1 MTEGSRLPVRTLASY
16 GVAAAPPQF
25 MYVLV
30 LIMYLKYAVDDLG
43 ASAAAVGTIFL
54 VAKLWDAISDPMV
67 GNLSDRT
74 THRFG
79 RRKAWLYLS
88 APLLCVF
95 GIMIWAPPTELEGP
109 WLIAWITVATLGF
122 YTAYTVFEVPH
133 MALGAELTF
142 DGQQRNVVFGVRQAV
157 RTLGMFAA
165 GTGGVYLVQQ
175 GVSVAT
181 MSAYVAGAVTLVVVI
196 GCVALLPKER
206 ADFVG
211 RGGDNPIRA
220 LRDVLANPHARLLL
234 FVFFIENIGSGGIG
248 VLIPFVIE
256 YVVGMPEM
264 VPVLLGMYMV
274 SALAAVPVW
283 IWLGRYFEKRH
294 LWLFAMVQGG
304 FGYGLNLWVG
314 EGDWMLVAVAS
325 VLSGTA
331 GACGNTLG
339 QALKAEVIDFDEYRT
354 GERKEGAYF
363 AGWSFVSKLAGGI
376 MVGVVGFAL
385 EWSGYVENAAEQTP
399 LAKTTMVALMG
410 GVPLVGFGIGS
421 LAFMRFRLS
430 ETEHARIRDE
440 LDRQAQERAAR
451 PMDATTERNPE

>member
-1 MTEGSRLPVRTLASY
+1 MTDTRLPTRTLLSY

-25 MYVLV
+25 MYVLI

-54 VAKLWDAISDPMV
+54 VAKLWDAVSDPMV

-74 THRFG
+74 THRLG
-79 RRKAWLYLS
+79 RRKVWLFVS

-95 GIMIWAPPTELEGP
+95 GTMVWAPPTGLEGAA
-109 WLIAWITVATLGF
+109 LIAWITVGTLGF

-142 DGQQRNVVFGVRQAV
+142 DGQQRNLVFGVRQAT

-165 GTGGVYLVQQ
+165 GTGGVFLVQQ
-175 GVSVAT
+175 GASVASL
-181 MSAYVAGAVTLVVVI
+181 SAYAVGVATLVVVF
-196 GCVALLPKER
+196 GSVAMLPPER

-211 RGGDNPIRA
+211 RGGDNPFRA

-256 YVVGMPEM
+256 YVVKMPEM

-274 SALAAVPVW
+274 SALAAVPFW

-304 FGYGLNLWVG
+304 IGYGLNLWVG

-325 VLSGTA
+325 LLSGTA

-363 AGWSFVSKLAGGI
+363 AGWSFVSKLAAGI
-376 MVGVVGFAL
+376 MVGVVGFSL
-385 EWSGYVENAAEQTP
+385 EWSGYVENAAEQAP
-399 LAKTTMVALMG
+399 LAKTTMIALMG
-410 GVPLVGFGIGS
+410 GVPLIGYGIGA
-421 LAFMRFRLS
+421 LAFTRFKLS
-430 ETEHARIRDE
+430 EKEHARIRGE
-440 LDRQAQERAAR
+440 LDRQAQARATRPHERSEG
-451 PMDATTERNPE
+451 TS

>member
-1 MTEGSRLPVRTLASY
+1 MASDRASDLTNSRLSVRTLASY

-30 LIMYLKYAVDDLG
+30 LIMYLKYAVDELG

-54 VAKLWDAISDPMV
+54 VAKMWDAVSDPLV
-67 GNLSDRT
+67 GTLSDRT
-74 THRFG
+74 TFRLG
-79 RRKAWLYLS
+79 RRKTWLFLS

-95 GIMIWAPPTELEGP
+95 GIMVWSPPAGLEGP
-109 WLIAWITVATLGF
+109 WLIAWIAVATLGF

-133 MALGAELTF
+133 MALGAELSF
-142 DGQQRNVVFGVRQAV
+142 DGQQRNIIFGVRQAT

-165 GTGGVYLVQQ
+165 GTGGVFLVQQ

-181 MSAYVAGAVTLVVVI
+181 LAAYVVGIATLIVVV
-196 GCVALLPKER
+196 GSVAILPPER
-206 ADFVG
+206 KDFVG
-211 RGGDNPIRA
+211 RGGDNPFRA

-256 YVVGMPEM
+256 YVVKMPEM

-283 IWLGRYFEKRH
+283 IWLGRHFEKRH

-304 FGYGLNLWVG
+304 IGYGLNLFVG
-314 EGDWMLVAVAS
+314 EGDWVLVAVAS
-325 VLSGTA
+325 LLSGTA
-331 GACGNTLG
+331 GSCGNTLG
-339 QALKAEVIDFDEYRT
+339 QALKAEVIDVDEYRT

-363 AGWSFVSKLAGGI
+363 AGWSFVSKLAAGI

-399 LAKTTMVALMG
+399 LAKNTMVVLMG
-410 GVPLVGFGIGS
+410 GVPLVGYGIGS
-421 LAFMRFRLS
+421 LAFTRFRLT
-430 ETEHARIRDE
+430 EKEHARIRAE
-440 LDRQAQERAAR
+440 LDRHAVARA
-451 PMDATTERNPE
+451 TEADS

>member
-1 MTEGSRLPVRTLASY
+1 MTEAKPRLPATTLLGY
-16 GVAAAPPQF
+16 GVAAAPPQY

-30 LIMYLKYAVDDLG
+30 LIMYLKYAVDELG

-54 VAKLWDAISDPMV
+54 VAKLWDAVSDPMV

-74 THRFG
+74 TLEIG
-79 RRKAWLYLS
+79 RRKFWLFLS

-95 GIMIWAPPTELEGP
+95 GIMIWAPPAGLEGP

-133 MALGAELTF
+133 MALGAELSF
-142 DGQQRNVVFGVRQAV
+142 DGQQRNVIFGVRQV
-157 RTLGMFAA
+157 TRTLGMFAA

-181 MSAYVAGAVTLVVVI
+181 LSAYVVGVLTLILVV
-196 GCVALLPKER
+196 GSVAVLPGER
-206 ADFVG
+206 EDFVG
-211 RGGDNPIRA
+211 RGGDNPFRA
-220 LRDVLANPHARLLL
+220 LRDVFANPHARLLF

-256 YVVGMPEM
+256 YVVKMPEM

-274 SALAAVPVW
+274 SALFAVPVW

-294 LWLFAMVQGG
+294 LWLFAMLQGG
-304 FGYGLNLWVG
+304 LGFGLNLFVG
-314 EGDWMLVAVAS
+314 EGDWELVAVAS
-325 VLSGTA
+325 LLSGTA

-339 QALKAEVIDFDEYRT
+339 QALKAEVIDIDEYRT

-363 AGWSFVSKLAGGI
+363 AGWSFVSKLASGI

-385 EWSGYVENAAEQTP
+385 EWSGYVENAPEQTP
-399 LAKTTMVALMG
+399 LAKNTMILLMG
-410 GVPLVGFGIGS
+410 GVPLFGYGIGS
-421 LAFMRFRLS
+421 LVFTRFRLT
-430 ETEHARIRDE
+430 EAEHARIRSE
-440 LDRQAQERAAR
+440 LDQKAAAR
-451 PMDATTERNPE
+451 IAGERTGASES

>member
-1 MTEGSRLPVRTLASY
+1 MTDTRLSTRTLAAY

-30 LIMYLKYAVDDLG
+30 LIMYLKYAVDELG

-54 VAKLWDAISDPMV
+54 VAKLWDAVSDPMV

-74 THRFG
+74 THRLG
-79 RRKAWLYLS
+79 RRKSWLFLS

-95 GIMIWAPPTELEGP
+95 GIMVWVPPPGLEGP
-109 WLIAWITVATLGF
+109 WLIAWITISTLGF

-133 MALGAELTF
+133 MALGAELSF
-142 DGQQRNVVFGVRQAV
+142 DGHQRNLVFGVRQAV

-175 GVSVAT
+175 GVSVAEL
-181 MSAYVAGAVTLVVVI
+181 SAFVVGVVTLILVV
-196 GCVALLPKER
+196 GGVALLPPER

-211 RGGDNPIRA
+211 RGGDNPFRA
-220 LRDVLANPHARLLL
+220 LRDVLTNPHARLLL

-256 YVVGMPEM
+256 YVVKMPEM
-264 VPVLLGMYMV
+264 VPVLLGAYMV
-274 SALAAVPVW
+274 SALAAVPLW

-304 FGYGLNLWVG
+304 IGYGLNLWVG
-314 EGDWMLVAVAS
+314 EGDWELVAVSA
-325 VLSGTA
+325 VLAGTA

-376 MVGVVGFAL
+376 MVGVVGFSL
-385 EWSGYVENAAEQTP
+385 EWSGYVENAPDQTA
-399 LAKTTMVALMG
+399 LARNTMVALMG
-410 GVPLVGFGIGS
+410 GVPLVGYGIGA
-421 LAFMRFRLS
+421 LAFTRFGLS
-430 ETEHARIRDE
+430 EKEHARIRGE
-440 LDRQAQERAAR
+440 LDRQAQARATRERSH
-451 PMDATTERNPE
+451 